1 VRRPHLVLLG
11 LLLSGGA
18 AAACTGPA
26 PETDRR
32 YGPTERVLETVAV
45 LEKAVRDDTY
55 RYRPARDI
63 TGKNI
68 YRASF
73 ERLERLED
81 AFGDKLRS
89 GYMLDVFLFAK
100 ARALERIG
108 EYDLAAKSYL
118 RVGELNTPLQEAAGR
133 GRGFCERFLAARQL
147 QPEPLDTPDAALA
160 VFGRR
165 TSQLEKLLEEAGDS
179 HYAYIARE
187 ELEQTD
193 IARARYFAAR
203 RLLDPRLDALSLQQ
217 YQRLVENH
225 AASKNRLRNLVA
237 LGDMYCTLARDYS
250 ARVPSQSL
258 AFDPATFDEYAFGCT
273 RVLESVSQQDGEVEK
288 VEATRKLEAFIAFQ
302 LQVYDERL
310 PR

>member
-1 VRRPHLVLLG
+1 MRRTRLSLLVLLF
-11 LLLSGGA
+11 
-18 AAACTGPA
+18 AAACAGGPA
-26 PETDRR
+26 PEEDRR

-55 RYRPARDI
+55 RYRPSRDI

-100 ARALERIG
+100 GRALERIG
-108 EYDLAAKSYL
+108 EYDLAAKSYQ
-118 RVGELNTPLQEAAGR
+118 RVGEMNTPLQEAAGQ
-133 GRGFCERFLAARQL
+133 GRGFCERLLAARVL
-147 QPEPLDTPDAALA
+147 QPEPLATPDAALE

-165 TSQLEKLLEEAGDS
+165 TSQLEKLLTDAGET
-179 HYAYIARE
+179 HYSFVARE

-193 IARARYFAAR
+193 MARARYFAAR
-203 RLLDPRLDALSLQQ
+203 RVLDPRLDALALQQ

-237 LGDMYCTLARDYS
+237 LGDQYCTLARDY
-250 ARVPSQSL
+250 AGRVPSQSL
-258 AFDPATFDEYAFGCT
+258 AFDPATFDEYSFGCT
-273 RVLESVSQQDGEVEK
+273 RILESVAQQDGEIEK

-302 LQVYDERL
+302 LQVYDERM

>member
-1 VRRPHLVLLG
+1 VKRTACVLLLIG
-11 LLLSGGA
+11 CVT
-18 AAACTGPA
+18 ACAGPA
-26 PETDRR
+26 PEPDRR
-32 YGPTERVLETVAV
+32 YGPTERVLETIAV

-63 TGKNI
+63 TGKNV

-100 ARALERIG
+100 GRALERIG
-108 EYDLAAKSYL
+108 EYDLAAKSYQ

-133 GRGFCERFLAARQL
+133 GRAFCERLLAARAL
-147 QPEPLDTPDAALA
+147 EPEPLVTPDAALE

-165 TSQLEKLLEEAGDS
+165 TSELEKLLADAGDT
-179 HYAYIARE
+179 HYAFIARE

-193 IARARYFAAR
+193 LARARYFAAR
-203 RLLDPRLDALSLQQ
+203 RLLDPRLDALALQQ

-237 LGDMYCTLARDYS
+237 LGESYCALARDYA

-258 AFDPATFDEYAFGCT
+258 NFDPATFDEYAFGCT
-273 RVLESVSQQDGEVEK
+273 RILESVSQQDGEIEK

-302 LQVYDERL
+302 LQVYDERI

>member
-1 VRRPHLVLLG
+1 VTSLPGVPRLAYGPLVERARRDLDLGLGMVLLFGLFDSKDAAAPSATDPDGVVPRAVRRL
-11 LLLSGGA
+11 
-18 AAACTGPA
+18 
-26 PETDRR
+26 R
-32 YGPTERVLETVAV
+32 
-45 LEKAVRDDTY
+45 
-55 RYRPARDI
+55 
-63 TGKNI
+63 
-68 YRASF
+68 
-73 ERLERLED
+73 D

-100 ARALERIG
+100 GRALERIG
-108 EYDLAAKSYL
+108 EYDLAAKSYQ

-133 GRGFCERFLAARQL
+133 GRAFCERLLAARAL
-147 QPEPLDTPDAALA
+147 EPEPLVTPDAALE

-165 TSQLEKLLEEAGDS
+165 TSELVKLLADAGDT
-179 HYAYIARE
+179 HYAFIARE

-193 IARARYFAAR
+193 LARARYFAAR
-203 RLLDPRLDALSLQQ
+203 RLLDPRLDALALQQ

-237 LGDMYCTLARDYS
+237 LGESYCALARDYA

-258 AFDPATFDEYAFGCT
+258 NFDPATFDEYAFGCT
-273 RVLESVSQQDGEVEK
+273 RILESVSQQDGEIEK

-302 LQVYDERL
+302 LQVYDERI